1 MAPNTQSKAVAECDF
16 PTAPS
21 RTADKFVLSIPATL
35 NLAMTE
41 IARRQYRSYNS
52 EVSLAVR
59 SSLEHHRRLITMR
72 DLLLNRLGQEVG
84 TEVLDGIERI
94 PLGKGALHTSNIR
107 FPDGMRDQLKLAKS
121 GSMKGQ
127 IAQACVEWVY
137 FNTQIEA
144 LLARCEEPGLKHSTP
159 PAVE

>member
-1 MAPNTQSKAVAECDF
+1 MVPNTQSEAATESDF
-16 PTAPS
+16 PAAAS

-59 SSLEHHRRLITMR
+59 SSLEQHRRLITMR
-72 DLLLNRLGQEVG
+72 DLLMNRLGQAVAL
-84 TEVLDGIERI
+84 EVLDGIERI
-94 PLGKGALHTSNIR
+94 VLSKAELHTSNIR
-107 FPDGMRDQLKLAKS
+107 FPDGMRDQLKLAKN

-137 FNTQIEA
+137 LNTQIEA
-144 LLARCEEPGLKHSTP
+144 LMARCEEPDLKHSTP
-159 PAVE
+159 PVVE